1 MLNATEAGSPDN
13 QGANACADAQGRTS
27 AAAADNFSF
36 LALASALSS
45 SLVRAQSAELDE
57 QVRNALQRIVEF
69 FDADRGIL
77 CVVAH
82 ADRRVLIRD
91 CVQRG
96 GANLPLSTPDAGAIF
111 PWLFDEVVVRGRVVS
126 IPSID
131 RLPPAAALDRAGLSG
146 WQVRSALFVPISHAG
161 GVEFVLGLG
170 CSRDDPGWTDET
182 IGRLCLL
189 GETLAGALRHQALE
203 QKQADSLRFE
213 RVIADACAR
222 FAGAWSDQ
230 IDTEIERALKDVL
243 DFTGADQAGF
253 FATVETPG
261 HLRLTHLNHAEGI
274 VPAEKQVVPY
284 DRICPWL
291 YDMVV
296 NQRRLY
302 CFHRWDEIPIE
313 AEVDR
318 RYLEM
323 KGTRS
328 GLYIPYVV
336 GGEVRHVF
344 ALISN
349 TAEMR
354 WAPVLVERIQ
364 ALGGAF
370 VSALARKS
378 VFDALRRS
386 EEGLREAQ
394 RIAGLGSWEWDVQ
407 TDAVWTSPQTDL
419 ILGSKARSFKTFM
432 ERVPEDERAVLTQ
445 ALEACLSATPAR
457 QRIHH
462 RILGAG
468 GEERFVENHFERVA
482 GGPASGPRVFGTLQ
496 DITLRRR
503 DELELESL
511 RAQRWHAD
519 RVAQIAVMTSSLA
532 HELSQPLTAILSNAQ
547 AGLRMLRAGALP
559 AEEGEAIL
567 EDIVAD
573 DKRAAQVIESLRAM
587 LRRRPTE
594 RQRVEIAQLV
604 RDVMGLMHSEL
615 VMNDVRFELDL
626 LAEGCIEVDRAQIQQ
641 VLINLIMN
649 GIEAM
654 HELPPGGRLLS
665 LTVTRDEAR
674 GVKFS
679 VTDVGHG
686 LEVLD
691 PGKVFQP
698 FWTTKTTGIG
708 MGLAICRSIV
718 EAQGGRIWG
727 ENNAGPGATFSF
739 TLPALA
745 R

>member
-1 MLNATEAGSPDN
+1 MLNGTGAGAPDKEGGN
-13 QGANACADAQGRTS
+13 LRAEEQGRAT
-27 AAAADNFSF
+27 AAAVDDLSF

-45 SLVRAQSAELDE
+45 SLVRARGTQVDE
-57 QVRNALQRIVEF
+57 QVRNALQRIAEF

-77 CVVAH
+77 CAVAH
-82 ADRRVLIRD
+82 ADRRVLVRD
-91 CVQRG
+91 CVHRV
-96 GANLPLSTPDAGAIF
+96 GANLPASGPDAAEIF
-111 PWLFDEVVVRGRVVS
+111 PWLFDEVVVCGRVVS

-131 RLPPAAALDRAGLSG
+131 RLPPAAVRDRAGLSG
-146 WQVRSALFVPISHAG
+146 WQLRSALFVPVSHADA
-161 GVEFVLGLG
+161 VEFVLGLG

-182 IGRLCLL
+182 IARLRLL

-213 RVIADACAR
+213 RLIADACAR

-291 YDMVV
+291 YDRVV

-378 VFDALRRS
+378 VFDALRRN

-419 ILGSKARSFKTFM
+419 ILGSKAGSFKAFM
-432 ERVPEDERAVLTQ
+432 NRVPEDERPALTQ
-445 ALEACLSATPAR
+445 AVEACLSGGPDR
-457 QRIHH
+457 QRIQH
-462 RILGAG
+462 RILAPG
-468 GEERFVENHFERVA
+468 GEERFVENHFERVP
-482 GGPASGPRVFGTLQ
+482 GGPASAPRIFGTLQ

-503 DELELESL
+503 DELELEGL
-511 RAQRWHAD
+511 RAERWHAD

-594 RQRVEIAQLV
+594 RQRMEIAQLV

-665 LTVTRDEAR
+665 LTVTRDER
-674 GVKFS
+674 GGVKFS
-679 VTDVGHG
+679 VADVGHG
-686 LEVLD
+686 LDVED
-691 PGKVFQP
+691 PGELFQP
-698 FWTTKTTGIG
+698 YWTTKATGIG

-718 EAQGGRIWG
+718 EAQGGKIRG
-727 ENNAGPGATFSF
+727 ENRRGNSM
-739 TLPALA
+739 
-745 R
+745 RSSY

>member
-1 MLNATEAGSPDN
+1 MLNGTGAGAPDKEGGN
-13 QGANACADAQGRTS
+13 LRAEEQGRAT
-27 AAAADNFSF
+27 AAAVDDLSF

-45 SLVRAQSAELDE
+45 SLVRARGTQVDE
-57 QVRNALQRIVEF
+57 QVRNALQRIAEF

-77 CVVAH
+77 CAVAH
-82 ADRRVLIRD
+82 ADRRVLVRD
-91 CVQRG
+91 CVHRV
-96 GANLPLSTPDAGAIF
+96 GANLPASGPDAAEIF
-111 PWLFDEVVVRGRVVS
+111 PWLFDEVVVCGRVVS

-131 RLPPAAALDRAGLSG
+131 RLPPAAVRDRAGLSG
-146 WQVRSALFVPISHAG
+146 WQLRSALFVPVSHADA
-161 GVEFVLGLG
+161 VEFVLGLG

-182 IGRLCLL
+182 IARLRLL

-213 RVIADACAR
+213 RLIADACAR

-291 YDMVV
+291 YDRVV

-419 ILGSKARSFKTFM
+419 ILGSKAGSFKAFM
-432 ERVPEDERAVLTQ
+432 NRVPEDERPALTQ
-445 ALEACLSATPAR
+445 AVEACLSGVPVR
-457 QRIHH
+457 QRIQH
-462 RILGAG
+462 RILAAG
-468 GEERFVENHFERVA
+468 GEERFVENHFERIA

-503 DELELESL
+503 DELELEGL
-511 RAQRWHAD
+511 RAERWHAD

-594 RQRVEIAQLV
+594 RQRMEIAQLV

-665 LTVTRDEAR
+665 LTVTRDER
-674 GVKFS
+674 GGVKFS
-679 VTDVGHG
+679 VADVGHG
-686 LEVLD
+686 LDVED
-691 PGKVFQP
+691 PGELFQP
-698 FWTTKTTGIG
+698 YWTTKATGIG

-718 EAQGGRIWG
+718 EAQGGKIRG
-727 ENNAGPGATFSF
+727 ENRRGNSM
-739 TLPALA
+739 
-745 R
+745 RSSY

>member
-1 MLNATEAGSPDN
+1 MLNGTGAGAPDKEGGN
-13 QGANACADAQGRTS
+13 LRAEEQGRAT
-27 AAAADNFSF
+27 AAAVDDLSF

-45 SLVRAQSAELDE
+45 SLVRARGTQVDE
-57 QVRNALQRIVEF
+57 QVRNALQRIAEF

-77 CVVAH
+77 CAVAH
-82 ADRRVLIRD
+82 ADRRVLVRD
-91 CVQRG
+91 CVHRV
-96 GANLPLSTPDAGAIF
+96 GANLPASGPDAAEIF
-111 PWLFDEVVVRGRVVS
+111 PWLFDEVVVCGRVVS

-131 RLPPAAALDRAGLSG
+131 RLPPAAVRDRAGLSG
-146 WQVRSALFVPISHAG
+146 WQLRSALFVPVSHADA
-161 GVEFVLGLG
+161 VEFVLGLG

-182 IGRLCLL
+182 IARLRLL

-291 YDMVV
+291 YDRVV

-378 VFDALRRS
+378 VFDALRRN

-419 ILGSKARSFKTFM
+419 ILGSKAGSFKAFM
-432 ERVPEDERAVLTQ
+432 NRVPEDERPALTQ
-445 ALEACLSATPAR
+445 AVEACLSGGPDR
-457 QRIHH
+457 QRIQH
-462 RILGAG
+462 RILAPG
-468 GEERFVENHFERVA
+468 GEERFVENHFERVP
-482 GGPASGPRVFGTLQ
+482 GGPASAPRIFGTLQ

-503 DELELESL
+503 DELELEGL
-511 RAQRWHAD
+511 RAERWHAD

-594 RQRVEIAQLV
+594 RQRMEIAQLV

-665 LTVTRDEAR
+665 LTVTRDER
-674 GVKFS
+674 GGVKFS
-679 VTDVGHG
+679 VADVGHG
-686 LEVLD
+686 LDVED
-691 PGKVFQP
+691 PGELFQP
-698 FWTTKTTGIG
+698 YWTTKATGIG

-718 EAQGGRIWG
+718 EAQGGKIRG
-727 ENNAGPGATFSF
+727 ENRRGNSM
-739 TLPALA
+739 
-745 R
+745 RSSY

>member
-1 MLNATEAGSPDN
+1 MLNGTGAGAPDKEGGN
-13 QGANACADAQGRTS
+13 LRAEEQGRAT
-27 AAAADNFSF
+27 AAAVDDLSF

-45 SLVRAQSAELDE
+45 SLVRARGTQVDE
-57 QVRNALQRIVEF
+57 QVRNALQRIAEF

-77 CVVAH
+77 CAVAH
-82 ADRRVLIRD
+82 ADRRVLVRD
-91 CVQRG
+91 CVHRV
-96 GANLPLSTPDAGAIF
+96 GANLPASGPDAAEIF
-111 PWLFDEVVVRGRVVS
+111 PWLFDEVVVCGRVVS

-131 RLPPAAALDRAGLSG
+131 RLPPAAVRDRAGLSG
-146 WQVRSALFVPISHAG
+146 WQLRSALFVPVSHADA
-161 GVEFVLGLG
+161 VEFVLGLG

-213 RVIADACAR
+213 RLIADACAR

-291 YDMVV
+291 YDRVV

-378 VFDALRRS
+378 VFDALRRN

-419 ILGSKARSFKTFM
+419 ILGSKAGSFKAFM
-432 ERVPEDERAVLTQ
+432 NRVPEDERPALTQ
-445 ALEACLSATPAR
+445 AVEACLSGGPDR
-457 QRIHH
+457 QRIQH
-462 RILGAG
+462 RILAPG
-468 GEERFVENHFERVA
+468 GEERFVENHFERVP
-482 GGPASGPRVFGTLQ
+482 GGPASAPRIFGTLQ

-503 DELELESL
+503 DELELEGL
-511 RAQRWHAD
+511 RAERWHAD

-665 LTVTRDEAR
+665 LTVTRDER
-674 GVKFS
+674 GGVKFS
-679 VTDVGHG
+679 VADVGHG
-686 LEVLD
+686 LDVED
-691 PGKVFQP
+691 PGELFQP
-698 FWTTKTTGIG
+698 YWTTKATGIG

-718 EAQGGRIWG
+718 EAQGGKIRG
-727 ENNAGPGATFSF
+727 ENRRGNSM
-739 TLPALA
+739 
-745 R
+745 RSSY

>member
-1 MLNATEAGSPDN
+1 M
-13 QGANACADAQGRTS
+13 
-27 AAAADNFSF
+27 
-36 LALASALSS
+36 
-45 SLVRAQSAELDE
+45 
-57 QVRNALQRIVEF
+57 
-69 FDADRGIL
+69 
-77 CVVAH
+77 
-82 ADRRVLIRD
+82 
-91 CVQRG
+91 
-96 GANLPLSTPDAGAIF
+96 
-111 PWLFDEVVVRGRVVS
+111 
-126 IPSID
+126 
-131 RLPPAAALDRAGLSG
+131 
-146 WQVRSALFVPISHAG
+146 
-161 GVEFVLGLG
+161 
-170 CSRDDPGWTDET
+170 
-182 IGRLCLL
+182 
-189 GETLAGALRHQALE
+189 
-203 QKQADSLRFE
+203 
-213 RVIADACAR
+213 
-222 FAGAWSDQ
+222 
-230 IDTEIERALKDVL
+230 
-243 DFTGADQAGF
+243 
-253 FATVETPG
+253 
-261 HLRLTHLNHAEGI
+261 
-274 VPAEKQVVPY
+274 
-284 DRICPWL
+284 
-291 YDMVV
+291 
-296 NQRRLY
+296 
-302 CFHRWDEIPIE
+302 
-313 AEVDR
+313 
-318 RYLEM
+318 
-323 KGTRS
+323 
-328 GLYIPYVV
+328 
-336 GGEVRHVF
+336 RHVF
-344 ALISN
+344 AVISN
-349 TAEMR
+349 TGEIR
-354 WAPVLVERIQ
+354 WSPVLVERIQ
-364 ALGGAF
+364 ALGGVF

-445 ALEACLSATPAR
+445 ALEACLSGTPAR

-559 AEEGEAIL
+559 TEEGEAIL

>member
-131 RLPPAAALDRAGLSG
+131 RLPPAAALDRAGLSS

-378 VFDALRRS
+378 VFDALRRN

-419 ILGSKARSFKTFM
+419 ILGSKAGSFKAFM
-432 ERVPEDERAVLTQ
+432 NRVPEDERPALTQ
-445 ALEACLSATPAR
+445 AVEACLSGVPVR
-457 QRIHH
+457 QRIQH
-462 RILGAG
+462 RILAAG
-468 GEERFVENHFERVA
+468 GEERFVENHFERIA

-503 DELELESL
+503 DELELEGL
-511 RAQRWHAD
+511 RAERWHAD

-665 LTVTRDEAR
+665 LTVMRDEAR

>member
-1 MLNATEAGSPDN
+1 MLNGTGAGAPDKEGGN
-13 QGANACADAQGRTS
+13 LRAEEQGRAT
-27 AAAADNFSF
+27 AAAVDDLSF

-45 SLVRAQSAELDE
+45 SLVRARGTQVDE
-57 QVRNALQRIVEF
+57 QVRNALQRIAEF

-77 CVVAH
+77 CAVAH
-82 ADRRVLIRD
+82 ADRRVLVRD
-91 CVQRG
+91 CVHRV
-96 GANLPLSTPDAGAIF
+96 GANLPASGPDAAEIF
-111 PWLFDEVVVRGRVVS
+111 PWLFDEVVVCGRVVS

-131 RLPPAAALDRAGLSG
+131 RLPPAAVRDRAGLSG
-146 WQVRSALFVPISHAG
+146 WQLRSALFVPVSHADA
-161 GVEFVLGLG
+161 VEFVLGLG

-182 IGRLCLL
+182 IARLRLL

-213 RVIADACAR
+213 RLIADACAR

-378 VFDALRRS
+378 VFDALRRN

-419 ILGSKARSFKTFM
+419 ILGSKAGSFKAFM
-432 ERVPEDERAVLTQ
+432 NRVPEDERPALTQ
-445 ALEACLSATPAR
+445 AVEACLSGGPDR
-457 QRIHH
+457 QRIQH
-462 RILGAG
+462 RILAPG
-468 GEERFVENHFERVA
+468 GEERFVENHFERVP
-482 GGPASGPRVFGTLQ
+482 GGPASAPRIFGTLQ

-503 DELELESL
+503 DELELEGL
-511 RAQRWHAD
+511 RAERWHAD

-594 RQRVEIAQLV
+594 RQRMEIAQLV

-665 LTVTRDEAR
+665 LTVTRDER
-674 GVKFS
+674 GGVKFS
-679 VTDVGHG
+679 VADVGHG
-686 LEVLD
+686 LDVED
-691 PGKVFQP
+691 PGELFQP
-698 FWTTKTTGIG
+698 YWTTKATGIG

-718 EAQGGRIWG
+718 EAQGGKIRG
-727 ENNAGPGATFSF
+727 ENRRGNSM
-739 TLPALA
+739 
-745 R
+745 RSSY

>member
-1 MLNATEAGSPDN
+1 MLNGTGAGAPDKEGGN
-13 QGANACADAQGRTS
+13 LRAEEQGRAT
-27 AAAADNFSF
+27 AAAVDDLSF

-45 SLVRAQSAELDE
+45 SLVRARGTQVDE
-57 QVRNALQRIVEF
+57 QVRNALQRIAGF

-77 CVVAH
+77 CAVAH
-82 ADRRVLIRD
+82 ADRRVLVRD
-91 CVQRG
+91 CVHRG
-96 GANLPLSTPDAGAIF
+96 GANLPASGPDAAEIF
-111 PWLFDEVVVRGRVVS
+111 PWLFDEVVVCGRVVS

-131 RLPPAAALDRAGLSG
+131 RLPPAAVRDRAGLSG
-146 WQVRSALFVPISHAG
+146 WQLRSALFVPVSHADA
-161 GVEFVLGLG
+161 VEFVLGLG

-182 IGRLCLL
+182 IARLRLL

-213 RVIADACAR
+213 RLIADACAR

-230 IDTEIERALKDVL
+230 IDEEIERALKDVL

-291 YDMVV
+291 YDRVV

-378 VFDALRRS
+378 VFDALRRN

-419 ILGSKARSFKTFM
+419 ILGSKAGSFKAFM
-432 ERVPEDERAVLTQ
+432 NRVPEDERPALTQ
-445 ALEACLSATPAR
+445 AVEACLSGGPDR
-457 QRIHH
+457 QRIQH
-462 RILGAG
+462 RILAPG
-468 GEERFVENHFERVA
+468 GEERFVENHFERVP
-482 GGPASGPRVFGTLQ
+482 GGPASAPRIFGTLQ

-503 DELELESL
+503 DELELEGL
-511 RAQRWHAD
+511 RAERWHAD

-594 RQRVEIAQLV
+594 RQRMEIAQLV

-665 LTVTRDEAR
+665 LTVTRDER
-674 GVKFS
+674 GGVKFS
-679 VTDVGHG
+679 VADVGHG
-686 LEVLD
+686 LDVED
-691 PGKVFQP
+691 PGELFQP
-698 FWTTKTTGIG
+698 YWTTKATGIG

-718 EAQGGRIWG
+718 EAQGGKIRG
-727 ENNAGPGATFSF
+727 ENRRGNSM
-739 TLPALA
+739 
-745 R
+745 RSSY

>member
-1 MLNATEAGSPDN
+1 MLNGTGAGAPDKEGGN
-13 QGANACADAQGRTS
+13 LRAEEQGRAT
-27 AAAADNFSF
+27 AAAVDDLSF

-45 SLVRAQSAELDE
+45 SLVRARGTQVDE
-57 QVRNALQRIVEF
+57 QVRNALQRIAEF

-77 CVVAH
+77 CAVAH
-82 ADRRVLIRD
+82 ADRRVLVRD
-91 CVQRG
+91 CVHRV
-96 GANLPLSTPDAGAIF
+96 GANLPASGPDAAEIF
-111 PWLFDEVVVRGRVVS
+111 PWLFDEVVVCGRVVS

-131 RLPPAAALDRAGLSG
+131 RLPPAAVRDRAGLSG
-146 WQVRSALFVPISHAG
+146 WQLRSALFVPVSHADA
-161 GVEFVLGLG
+161 VEFVLGLG

-182 IGRLCLL
+182 IARLRLL

-213 RVIADACAR
+213 RLIADACAR

-291 YDMVV
+291 YDRVV

-378 VFDALRRS
+378 VFDALRRN

-419 ILGSKARSFKTFM
+419 ILGSKAGSFKAFM
-432 ERVPEDERAVLTQ
+432 NRVPEDERPALTQ
-445 ALEACLSATPAR
+445 AVEACLSGGPDR
-457 QRIHH
+457 QRIQH
-462 RILGAG
+462 RILAPG
-468 GEERFVENHFERVA
+468 GEERFVENHFERVP
-482 GGPASGPRVFGTLQ
+482 GGPASAPRIFGTLQ

-503 DELELESL
+503 DELELEGL
-511 RAQRWHAD
+511 RAERWHAD

-665 LTVTRDEAR
+665 LTVTRDER
-674 GVKFS
+674 GGVKFS
-679 VTDVGHG
+679 VADVGHG
-686 LEVLD
+686 LDVED
-691 PGKVFQP
+691 PGELFQP
-698 FWTTKTTGIG
+698 YWTTKATGIG

-718 EAQGGRIWG
+718 EAQGGKIRG
-727 ENNAGPGATFSF
+727 ENRRGNSM
-739 TLPALA
+739 
-745 R
+745 RSSY

>member
-1 MLNATEAGSPDN
+1 MLNGTGAGAPDKEGGN
-13 QGANACADAQGRTS
+13 LRAEEQGRAT
-27 AAAADNFSF
+27 AAAVDDLSF

-45 SLVRAQSAELDE
+45 SLVRARGTQVDE
-57 QVRNALQRIVEF
+57 QVRNALQRIAEF

-77 CVVAH
+77 CAVAH
-82 ADRRVLIRD
+82 ADRRVLVRD
-91 CVQRG
+91 CVHRG
-96 GANLPLSTPDAGAIF
+96 GANLPASGPDAAEIF
-111 PWLFDEVVVRGRVVS
+111 PWLFDEVVVCGRVVS

-131 RLPPAAALDRAGLSG
+131 RLPPAAVRDRAGLSG
-146 WQVRSALFVPISHAG
+146 WQLRSALFVPVSHADA
-161 GVEFVLGLG
+161 VEFVLGLG

-182 IGRLCLL
+182 IARLRLL

-213 RVIADACAR
+213 RLIADACAR

-291 YDMVV
+291 YDRVV

-378 VFDALRRS
+378 VFDALRRN

-419 ILGSKARSFKTFM
+419 ILGSKAGSFKAFM
-432 ERVPEDERAVLTQ
+432 NRVPEDERPALTQ
-445 ALEACLSATPAR
+445 AVEACLSGGPDR
-457 QRIHH
+457 QRIQH
-462 RILGAG
+462 RILAPG
-468 GEERFVENHFERVA
+468 GEERFVENHFERIA

-503 DELELESL
+503 DELELEGL
-511 RAQRWHAD
+511 RAERWHAD

-594 RQRVEIAQLV
+594 RQRMEIAQLV

-665 LTVTRDEAR
+665 LTVTRDER
-674 GVKFS
+674 GGVKFS
-679 VTDVGHG
+679 VADVGHG
-686 LEVLD
+686 LDVED
-691 PGKVFQP
+691 PGELFQP
-698 FWTTKTTGIG
+698 YWTTKATGIG

-718 EAQGGRIWG
+718 EAQGGKIRG
-727 ENNAGPGATFSF
+727 ENRRGNSM
-739 TLPALA
+739 
-745 R
+745 RSSY

>member
-1 MLNATEAGSPDN
+1 MLKGTETGSPDT
-13 QGANACADAQGRTS
+13 QGGNVCAEEQARTCI
-27 AAAADNFSF
+27 AAADNVNF

-45 SLVRAQSAELDE
+45 SLVRAQYAEVDT
-57 QVRNALQRIVEF
+57 QVSNALQRIVEF
-69 FDADRGIL
+69 FGADRGIL
-77 CVVAH
+77 CAVVH
-82 ADRRVLIRD
+82 TDRRLLIRD

-96 GANLPLSTPDAGAIF
+96 GAKLPSSGQDAGVIF
-111 PWLFDEVVVRGRVVS
+111 PWLFDEVVVGGHVVS
-126 IPSID
+126 IPSLD

-146 WQVRSALFVPISHAG
+146 WQVRSALFVPVAHAG
-161 GVEFVLGLG
+161 AVEFVLGLG
-170 CSRDDPGWTDET
+170 CCRDEPGWTDET
-182 IGRLCLL
+182 IARLRLL

-213 RVIADACAR
+213 RVVADACAR

-230 IDTEIERALKDVL
+230 IDLEIERALKDVI

-274 VPAEKQVVPY
+274 VPAEKHVLPY
-284 DRICPWL
+284 DRLCPWV
-291 YDMVV
+291 YDKVV

-302 CFHRWDEIPIE
+302 FFNRWDEIPLE
-313 AEVDR
+313 AEIDR
-318 RYLEM
+318 RFLEM

-336 GGEVRHVF
+336 GGVVRHVM
-344 ALISN
+344 ALVSN

-354 WAPVLVERIQ
+354 WTLLLVERIQ
-364 ALGGAF
+364 ALGGVF

-378 VFDALRRS
+378 VFDAMQRN

-407 TDAVWTSPQTDL
+407 TDAVWTSAQTDL
-419 ILGSKARSFKTFM
+419 ILGSKAGSFRAFM
-432 ERVPEDERAVLTQ
+432 DRVPEDERAALAQ
-445 ALEACLSATPAR
+445 AVEACLSGTPAR
-457 QRIHH
+457 QRIQH
-462 RILGAG
+462 RILAAG
-468 GEERFVENHFERVA
+468 GEERFVENHFERVP
-482 GGPASGPRVFGTLQ
+482 GSPASGLRVFGTLQ
-496 DITLRRR
+496 DITLRHR

-547 AGLRMLRAGALP
+547 AGLRLLRAGALP

-567 EDIVAD
+567 GDIVAD

-594 RQRVEIAQLV
+594 RQPLETAQLV
-604 RDVMGLMHSEL
+604 QDVMGLMRSEL
-615 VMNDVRFELDL
+615 VMNDVQFELNL

-654 HELPPGGRLLS
+654 RDLPPGGRQLS
-665 LTVTRDEAR
+665 LTVTRDER
-674 GVKFS
+674 GEMKFS
-679 VTDVGHG
+679 VADVGHG
-686 LEVLD
+686 LEAQD

-727 ENNAGPGATFSF
+727 ENNTGPGATFSF
-739 TLPALA
+739 TLPASE

>member
-1 MLNATEAGSPDN
+1 MLKGTEAGSPDT
-13 QGANACADAQGRTS
+13 QGGNVCAEAQARTCI
-27 AAAADNFSF
+27 AAADNVSF

-45 SLVRAQSAELDE
+45 SLVRAQYAEVDT
-57 QVRNALQRIVEF
+57 QVSNALQRIVEF
-69 FDADRGIL
+69 FGADRGIL
-77 CVVAH
+77 CAVVH
-82 ADRRVLIRD
+82 TDRRVLIRD

-96 GANLPLSTPDAGAIF
+96 GVNLLASGSDAGAIF
-111 PWLFDEVVVRGRVVS
+111 PWLFDEVVVGGRVVS
-126 IPSID
+126 IPSLD
-131 RLPPAAALDRAGLSG
+131 RLPPAAALDRAGLGG
-146 WQVRSALFVPISHAG
+146 WQVRSALFVPVSHAG
-161 GVEFVLGLG
+161 AVEFVLGLG
-170 CSRDDPGWTDET
+170 SRRDDPGWTDET
-182 IGRLCLL
+182 IGRLRLL

-203 QKQADSLRFE
+203 EKQADSLRFE

-230 IDTEIERALKDVL
+230 IDEEIERALKDVL
-243 DFTGADQAGF
+243 DFTGCDQAGF
-253 FATVETPG
+253 FSTACEPG
-261 HLRLTHLNHAEGI
+261 HLSLTHMNHAEGI
-274 VPAEKQVVPY
+274 VPTPKMVRPY
-284 DRICPWL
+284 DRLLPWI
-291 YDMVV
+291 YDRVV
-296 NQRRLY
+296 NRRTLY
-302 CFHRWDEIPIE
+302 FFQGLDQIPVE

-318 RYLEM
+318 QFLEE

-336 GGEVRHVF
+336 GDGVRQVF
-344 ALISN
+344 AVISN
-349 TAEMR
+349 TAEMQ
-354 WAPVLVERIQ
+354 WSPTLIERLQ
-364 ALGGAF
+364 ALGSVFIG
-370 VSALARKS
+370 ALARKS
-378 VFDALRRS
+378 VFDAMQRN

-419 ILGSKARSFKTFM
+419 ILGAKAGSFRAFM
-432 ERVPEDERAVLTQ
+432 ERVPEDERAALAQ
-445 ALEACLSATPAR
+445 AIEACLSGAPAR
-457 QRIHH
+457 QRIQH
-462 RILGAG
+462 RILAAG
-468 GEERFVENHFERVA
+468 GEERFVENHFERVP
-482 GGPASGPRVFGTLQ
+482 GGPASAPRIFGTLQ
-496 DITLRRR
+496 DITLRHR

-547 AGLRMLRAGALP
+547 AGLRLLRAGALP
-559 AEEGEAIL
+559 AAEGEAIL
-567 EDIVAD
+567 ADIVAD

-594 RQRVEIAQLV
+594 RQPLETVQLV
-604 RDVMGLMHSEL
+604 QDVIGLMRSEL
-615 VMNDVRFELDL
+615 VMNDVQFELNL

-641 VLINLIMN
+641 VLINLMMN

-654 HELPPGGRLLS
+654 RDLPPGGRQLS
-665 LTVTRDEAR
+665 LTVTRDER
-674 GVKFS
+674 GEMKFS
-679 VTDVGHG
+679 VADVGHG
-686 LEVLD
+686 LEAED

-718 EAQGGRIWG
+718 EAQGGKIWG

-739 TLPALA
+739 ILPTLE

>member
-1 MLNATEAGSPDN
+1 MLNGTGAGAPDKEGGN
-13 QGANACADAQGRTS
+13 LRAEEQGRAT
-27 AAAADNFSF
+27 AAAVDDLSF

-45 SLVRAQSAELDE
+45 SLVRARGTQVDE
-57 QVRNALQRIVEF
+57 QVRNALQRIAEF

-77 CVVAH
+77 CAVAH
-82 ADRRVLIRD
+82 ADRRVLVRD
-91 CVQRG
+91 CVHRG
-96 GANLPLSTPDAGAIF
+96 GANLPASGPDAAEIF
-111 PWLFDEVVVRGRVVS
+111 PWLFDEVVVCGRVVS

-131 RLPPAAALDRAGLSG
+131 RLPPAAVRDRAGLSG
-146 WQVRSALFVPISHAG
+146 WQLRSALFVPVSHADA
-161 GVEFVLGLG
+161 VEFVLGLG

-213 RVIADACAR
+213 RLIADACAR

-291 YDMVV
+291 YDRVV

-378 VFDALRRS
+378 VFDALRRN

-407 TDAVWTSPQTDL
+407 TDAVWTSPQTEL
-419 ILGSKARSFKTFM
+419 ILGSRAGSFKAFM
-432 ERVPEDERAVLTQ
+432 DRVPEDDRGALAQAVD
-445 ALEACLSATPAR
+445 ACLSGTPAR

-468 GEERFVENHFERVA
+468 GEERFVENHFERVP
-482 GGPASGPRVFGTLQ
+482 GGPASAPRIFGTLQ

-503 DELELESL
+503 DELELEGL
-511 RAQRWHAD
+511 RAERWHAD

-665 LTVTRDEAR
+665 LTVTRDER
-674 GVKFS
+674 GGVKFS
-679 VTDVGHG
+679 VADVGHG
-686 LEVLD
+686 LDVED
-691 PGKVFQP
+691 PGELFQP
-698 FWTTKTTGIG
+698 YWTTKATGIG

-718 EAQGGRIWG
+718 EAQGGKIRG
-727 ENNAGPGATFSF
+727 ENRRGNSM
-739 TLPALA
+739 
-745 R
+745 RSSY

>member
-1 MLNATEAGSPDN
+1 
-13 QGANACADAQGRTS
+13 
-27 AAAADNFSF
+27 
-36 LALASALSS
+36 
-45 SLVRAQSAELDE
+45 
-57 QVRNALQRIVEF
+57 
-69 FDADRGIL
+69 
-77 CVVAH
+77 
-82 ADRRVLIRD
+82 
-91 CVQRG
+91 
-96 GANLPLSTPDAGAIF
+96 
-111 PWLFDEVVVRGRVVS
+111 
-126 IPSID
+126 
-131 RLPPAAALDRAGLSG
+131 
-146 WQVRSALFVPISHAG
+146 
-161 GVEFVLGLG
+161 
-170 CSRDDPGWTDET
+170 
-182 IGRLCLL
+182 
-189 GETLAGALRHQALE
+189 
-203 QKQADSLRFE
+203 
-213 RVIADACAR
+213 
-222 FAGAWSDQ
+222 
-230 IDTEIERALKDVL
+230 
-243 DFTGADQAGF
+243 
-253 FATVETPG
+253 
-261 HLRLTHLNHAEGI
+261 
-274 VPAEKQVVPY
+274 
-284 DRICPWL
+284 
-291 YDMVV
+291 
-296 NQRRLY
+296 
-302 CFHRWDEIPIE
+302 
-313 AEVDR
+313 
-318 RYLEM
+318 
-323 KGTRS
+323 
-328 GLYIPYVV
+328 
-336 GGEVRHVF
+336 
-344 ALISN
+344 
-349 TAEMR
+349 
-354 WAPVLVERIQ
+354 
-364 ALGGAF
+364 
-370 VSALARKS
+370 
-378 VFDALRRS
+378 
-386 EEGLREAQ
+386 
-394 RIAGLGSWEWDVQ
+394 VQ

-432 ERVPEDERAVLTQ
+432 DRVPEDERGALAQAVD
-445 ALEACLSATPAR
+445 ACLSATPAR

>member
-1 MLNATEAGSPDN
+1 MLNGTGAGAPDKEGGN
-13 QGANACADAQGRTS
+13 LRAEEQGRAT
-27 AAAADNFSF
+27 AAAVDDLSF

-45 SLVRAQSAELDE
+45 SLVRARGTQVDE
-57 QVRNALQRIVEF
+57 QVRNALQRIAEF

-77 CVVAH
+77 CAVAH
-82 ADRRVLIRD
+82 ADRRVLVRD
-91 CVQRG
+91 CVHRV
-96 GANLPLSTPDAGAIF
+96 GANLPASGPDAAEIF
-111 PWLFDEVVVRGRVVS
+111 PWLFDEVVVCGRVVS

-131 RLPPAAALDRAGLSG
+131 RLPPAAVRDRAGLSG
-146 WQVRSALFVPISHAG
+146 WQLRSALFVPVSHADA
-161 GVEFVLGLG
+161 VEFVLGLG

-213 RVIADACAR
+213 RLIADACAR

-291 YDMVV
+291 YDRVV

-378 VFDALRRS
+378 VFDALRRN

-419 ILGSKARSFKTFM
+419 ILGSKAGSFKAFM
-432 ERVPEDERAVLTQ
+432 NRVPEDERPALTQ
-445 ALEACLSATPAR
+445 AVEACLSGGPDR
-457 QRIHH
+457 QRIQH
-462 RILGAG
+462 RILAPG
-468 GEERFVENHFERVA
+468 GEERFVENHFERVP
-482 GGPASGPRVFGTLQ
+482 GGPASAPRIFGTLQ

-503 DELELESL
+503 DELELEGL
-511 RAQRWHAD
+511 RAERWHAD

-594 RQRVEIAQLV
+594 RQRMEIAQLV

-665 LTVTRDEAR
+665 LTVTRDER
-674 GVKFS
+674 GGVKFS
-679 VTDVGHG
+679 VADVGHG
-686 LEVLD
+686 LDVED
-691 PGKVFQP
+691 PGELFQP
-698 FWTTKTTGIG
+698 YWTTKATGIG

-718 EAQGGRIWG
+718 EAQGGKIRG
-727 ENNAGPGATFSF
+727 ENRRGNSM
-739 TLPALA
+739 
-745 R
+745 RSSY

>member
-1 MLNATEAGSPDN
+1 MLNGRGAGVPDKEGGN
-13 QGANACADAQGRTS
+13 LRAEVQGRAT
-27 AAAADNFSF
+27 AAAVNDLSF

-45 SLVRAQSAELDE
+45 SLVRARGTQVDE
-57 QVRNALQRIVEF
+57 QVRNALQRIAEF

-77 CVVAH
+77 CAVAH
-82 ADRRVLIRD
+82 ADRRVLVRD
-91 CVQRG
+91 CVHRV
-96 GANLPLSTPDAGAIF
+96 GANLPASGPDAAEIF
-111 PWLFDEVVVRGRVVS
+111 PWLFDEVVVCGRVVS

-131 RLPPAAALDRAGLSG
+131 RLPPAAVRDRAGLSG
-146 WQVRSALFVPISHAG
+146 WQLRSALFVPVSHADA
-161 GVEFVLGLG
+161 VEFVLGLG

-182 IGRLCLL
+182 IARLRLL

-213 RVIADACAR
+213 RLIADACAR

-291 YDMVV
+291 YDRVV

-378 VFDALRRS
+378 VFDALRRN

-419 ILGSKARSFKTFM
+419 ILGSKAGSFKAFM
-432 ERVPEDERAVLTQ
+432 NRVPEDERPALTQ
-445 ALEACLSATPAR
+445 AVEACLSGGPDR
-457 QRIHH
+457 QRIQH
-462 RILGAG
+462 RILAPG
-468 GEERFVENHFERVA
+468 GEERFVENHFERVP
-482 GGPASGPRVFGTLQ
+482 GGPASAPRIFGTLQ

-503 DELELESL
+503 DELELEGL
-511 RAQRWHAD
+511 RAERWHAD

-594 RQRVEIAQLV
+594 RQRMEIAQLV

-665 LTVTRDEAR
+665 LTVTRDER
-674 GVKFS
+674 GGVKFS
-679 VTDVGHG
+679 VADVGHG
-686 LEVLD
+686 LDVED
-691 PGKVFQP
+691 PGELFQP
-698 FWTTKTTGIG
+698 YWTTKATGIG

-718 EAQGGRIWG
+718 EAQGGKIRG
-727 ENNAGPGATFSF
+727 ENRRGNSM
-739 TLPALA
+739 
-745 R
+745 RSSY

>member
-1 MLNATEAGSPDN
+1 MLNGTGAGAPDKEGGN
-13 QGANACADAQGRTS
+13 LRAEEQGRAT
-27 AAAADNFSF
+27 AAAVDDLSF

-45 SLVRAQSAELDE
+45 SLVRARGTQVDE
-57 QVRNALQRIVEF
+57 QVRNALQRIAEF

-77 CVVAH
+77 CAVAH
-82 ADRRVLIRD
+82 ADRRVLVRD
-91 CVQRG
+91 CVHRG
-96 GANLPLSTPDAGAIF
+96 GANLPASGPDAAEIF
-111 PWLFDEVVVRGRVVS
+111 PWLFDEVVVCGRVVS

-131 RLPPAAALDRAGLSG
+131 RLPPAAVRDRAGLSG
-146 WQVRSALFVPISHAG
+146 WQLRSALFVPVSHADA
-161 GVEFVLGLG
+161 VEFVLGLG

-182 IGRLCLL
+182 IARLRLL

-213 RVIADACAR
+213 RLIADACAR

-291 YDMVV
+291 YDRVV

-378 VFDALRRS
+378 VFDALRRN

-419 ILGSKARSFKTFM
+419 ILGSKAGSFKAFM
-432 ERVPEDERAVLTQ
+432 NRVPEDERPALTQ
-445 ALEACLSATPAR
+445 AVEACLSGVPVR
-457 QRIHH
+457 PRIQH
-462 RILGAG
+462 RILAAG
-468 GEERFVENHFERVA
+468 GEERFVENHFERVP
-482 GGPASGPRVFGTLQ
+482 GGPASAPRIFGTLQ

-503 DELELESL
+503 DELELEGL
-511 RAQRWHAD
+511 RAERWHAD

-594 RQRVEIAQLV
+594 RQRMEIAQLV

-665 LTVTRDEAR
+665 LTVTRDER
-674 GVKFS
+674 GGVKFS
-679 VTDVGHG
+679 VADVGHG
-686 LEVLD
+686 LDVED
-691 PGKVFQP
+691 PGELFQP
-698 FWTTKTTGIG
+698 YWTTKATGIG

-718 EAQGGRIWG
+718 EAQGGKIRG
-727 ENNAGPGATFSF
+727 ENRRGNSM
-739 TLPALA
+739 
-745 R
+745 RSSY